1 MSESKKAPRAATRK
15 VLAKNYLLNYTI
27 KMNDLD
33 DIQELLLAN
42 WQQKFHPLSEVLI
55 NSLVGLSLYDT
66 LTVLAMARKGHYG

>member
-42 WQQKFHPLSEVLI
+42 WQRKFHPLSEVLI

-66 LTVLAMARKGHYG
+66 LMVLAMARKGHYG

>member
-42 WQQKFHPLSEVLI
+42 WQRKFHSLSEVLI

>member
-42 WQQKFHPLSEVLI
+42 WQRKFHPLSEV
-55 NSLVGLSLYDT
+55 SL
-66 LTVLAMARKGHYG
+66 KN